1 MVNIVLSTE
10 LWTIMKQTIEWF
22 KYIYIYKCPIDEY
35 VAVGSVDTKNNKKNM
50 ILAMHI
56 FSRHRDYDRET
67 AMSQQWSRAWAT
79 CGVHLFV
86 LFAQCQGGGLVS
98 VTLSLSRA
106 LSLSLE
112 TVQLFICISQ
122 NKYLKPRNTA

>member
-1 MVNIVLSTE
+1 
-10 LWTIMKQTIEWF
+10 MKHIIDTF
-22 KYIYIYKCPIDEY
+22 FSKFPVDEY
-35 VAVGSVDTKNNKKNM
+35 VAVGTVDTKLTKQNK

-56 FSRHRDYDRET
+56 FSRRRDYDCGT
-67 AMSQQWSRAWAT
+67 AMSPQLSRTWAT
-79 CGVHLFV
+79 HGEHLYV

-112 TVQLFICISQ
+112 TVQWHSYAYSRSYSISS
-122 NKYLKPRNTA
+122 